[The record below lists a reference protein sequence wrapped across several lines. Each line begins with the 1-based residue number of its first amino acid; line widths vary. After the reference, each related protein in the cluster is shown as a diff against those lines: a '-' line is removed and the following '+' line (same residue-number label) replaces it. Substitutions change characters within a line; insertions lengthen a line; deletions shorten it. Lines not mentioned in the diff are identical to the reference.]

1 MARLSVTGNATVDT
15 SPRLLA
21 MAIVG
26 DRNFMTDQEN
36 RHKREFTALYK
47 QWFALH
53 PFKER
58 DWPELG
64 KVHYQAFSRE
74 SLQMMTE
81 ALGQL
86 TEEIDNF
93 PSPKQIRAKLNQLSS
108 NKTEGGEG
116 KPNVTSQNEVL
127 ATRLLEHLHGV
138 QYQGKTVKRP
148 DNIPHWV
155 DDLVASVNNHLPDD
169 CPMNVRLARVGLA
182 VARAER

>member
-1 MARLSVTGNATVDT
+1 MDKH
-15 SPRLLA
+15 
-21 MAIVG
+21 
-26 DRNFMTDQEN
+26 D
-36 RHKREFTALYK
+36 FTALYE

-53 PFKER
+53 PFKKR

-74 SLQMMTE
+74 SVALMTE

-108 NKTEGGEG
+108 SKTEGGEV
-116 KPNVTSQNEVL
+116 KTNVTSHNETL
-127 ATRLLEHLHGV
+127 ATRLLEHIHGIEYEGRAV
-138 QYQGKTVKRP
+138 QRP
-148 DNIPHWV
+148 DGVPYWV
-155 DDLVASVNNHLPDD
+155 SELVESVNNQLPDD

-182 VARAER
+182 VAQGER